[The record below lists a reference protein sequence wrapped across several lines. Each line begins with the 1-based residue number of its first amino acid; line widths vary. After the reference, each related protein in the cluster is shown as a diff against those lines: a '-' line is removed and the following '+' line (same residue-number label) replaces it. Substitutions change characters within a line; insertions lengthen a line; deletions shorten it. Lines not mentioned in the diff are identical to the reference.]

1 MQPARMLYGRLTF
14 LSSISD
20 ELPDIDA
27 VPEPE
32 VLLTETQHPQAGSHP
47 NVFDEELEVDERQV
61 ILNED
66 PELEHLEDATYNW
79 NSLLWN
85 EPDAPV
91 PVLLGNR
98 GQLHPDED
106 ISRVVGLSCCVC
118 FDVLLYA
125 HTLECHHMLCSNCA
139 VDPRVV
145 RCPMCQCPKKVKAL
159 SNVGSLV
166 LQRVEDMPSI
176 RIEREPVP
184 SAPLPQPP
192 SLTTT
197 ATASTSTTT
206 ATTSSSST
214 TVIPSST
221 RTPANSRS
229 NRNQEAINDL
239 LRQDGID
246 DPDAYRAELMRQGR
260 QEEGFQ
266 RTRRRYLPQRQLV
279 PNERQDEDEVGRHEE
294 DAAEVG
300 HQEEVEAEVGH
311 HDEDEDDGHS
321 KSAEDEDPFQND
333 GPRHGERETIRRMAA
348 EAAGRRQE
356 ENATIPRAAS
366 MDEFDRL
373 LADAEASQH
382 EVYGRSSQQQVSA
395 PRANDDGS
403 DSDDSLFSYS
413 QGTLRSGAVRRP
425 LIDGEG
431 PSRGRKR
438 SRRQ

>member
-1 MQPARMLYGRLTF
+1 
-14 LSSISD
+14 
-20 ELPDIDA
+20 
-27 VPEPE
+27 
-32 VLLTETQHPQAGSHP
+32 
-47 NVFDEELEVDERQV
+47 
-61 ILNED
+61 
-66 PELEHLEDATYNW
+66 
-79 NSLLWN
+79 
-85 EPDAPV
+85 
-91 PVLLGNR
+91 
-98 GQLHPDED
+98 
-106 ISRVVGLSCCVC
+106 
-118 FDVLLYA
+118 
-125 HTLECHHMLCSNCA
+125 
-139 VDPRVV
+139 
-145 RCPMCQCPKKVKAL
+145 
-159 SNVGSLV
+159 
-166 LQRVEDMPSI
+166 
-176 RIEREPVP
+176 
-184 SAPLPQPP
+184 
-192 SLTTT
+192 
-197 ATASTSTTT
+197 
-206 ATTSSSST
+206 
-214 TVIPSST
+214 
-221 RTPANSRS
+221 
-229 NRNQEAINDL
+229 
-239 LRQDGID
+239 
-246 DPDAYRAELMRQGR
+246 MRQGR

-279 PNERQDEDEVGRHEE
+279 PNERQDEDEVGPHEE

-356 ENATIPRAAS
+356 ENPIPRAAS

-382 EVYGRSSQQQVSA
+382 EVFVRSSQQVSA
-395 PRANDDGS
+395 PGANDDGS